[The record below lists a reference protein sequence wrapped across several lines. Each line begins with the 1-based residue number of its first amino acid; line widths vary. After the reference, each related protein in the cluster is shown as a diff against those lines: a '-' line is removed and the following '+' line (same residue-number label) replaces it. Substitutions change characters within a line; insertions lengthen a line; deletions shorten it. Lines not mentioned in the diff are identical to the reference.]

1 MKVSVIVPVCNVRDY
16 LPQCVE
22 SILTQ
27 SFQNFELLLVDDNST
42 DGSEQLCDQYA
53 QTDPRVRVLHLTE
66 HRGVS
71 VARNT
76 GVHNAAGELV
86 SFIDSDD
93 FVGKVYLAAMV
104 ETLTTHQADIV
115 FTEFNTLDDQ
125 SRIFYFM
132 VEPEN
137 KGHVYEL
144 TSQEAAAMPD
154 DQLPFRHGCY
164 VHPWGKLARKELYLQ
179 HPFLPDLYFE
189 DGPNSLQL
197 FLAADKVAGLL
208 RDDYTYRVNRPDA
221 ITQETKILKGKMDIL
236 RAFRFRALDMLA
248 AGVDPA
254 SFRAELRHNLQT
266 DAAELEAA
274 AQVDCEE
281 YREIQWLLKLM
292 NRFDERTT
300 SD

>member
-1 MKVSVIVPVCNVRDY
+1 
-16 LPQCVE
+16 
-22 SILTQ
+22 
-27 SFQNFELLLVDDNST
+27 
-42 DGSEQLCDQYA
+42 
-53 QTDPRVRVLHLTE
+53 
-66 HRGVS
+66 
-71 VARNT
+71 
-76 GVHNAAGELV
+76 
-86 SFIDSDD
+86 
-93 FVGKVYLAAMV
+93 
-104 ETLTTHQADIV
+104 
-115 FTEFNTLDDQ
+115 
-125 SRIFYFM
+125 M

-137 KGHVYEL
+137 KGYVYEL

-197 FLAADKVAGLL
+197 FLAADKVVGLL

-266 DAAELEAA
+266 DATELEAA